1 MTGVITY
8 LAEGGE
14 GGHAPLPLEEHIS
27 PLVPMPYDMV
37 WSAICFIFIG
47 ALFWKFVIPKF
58 MTVLKEREESIEGS
72 IARAEAAQ
80 DEAQAAREKYN
91 AQLAEARSEASQ
103 IREQARNQG
112 KQIVEEAKARATEE
126 HDRIIAVGEK
136 QLQAERERVVAELRK
151 DMGQNSI
158 ALAERLLGD
167 QLDDSVKR
175 SGTIDRFLGDLD
187 RMAAAGK

>member
-1 MTGVITY
+1 MTNVITY
-8 LAEGGE
+8 LAEGE
-14 GGHAPLPLEEHIS
+14 GSGHGSLPLEGHIS
-27 PLVPMPYDMV
+27 ALFPVPYDMV
-37 WSAICFIFIG
+37 WSGICFIVIG
-47 ALFWKFVIPKF
+47 LLFWKFVIPKF
-58 MTVLKEREESIEGS
+58 MAVLEEREESIEGS

-80 DEAQAAREKYN
+80 DEAKAALEKYN
-91 AQLAEARSEASQ
+91 AQLAEARTEASH
-103 IREQARNQG
+103 IREQARTQG
-112 KQIVEEAKARATEE
+112 KQIVEDAKARATEE

-136 QLQAERERVVAELRK
+136 HLQAERERVVAELRK